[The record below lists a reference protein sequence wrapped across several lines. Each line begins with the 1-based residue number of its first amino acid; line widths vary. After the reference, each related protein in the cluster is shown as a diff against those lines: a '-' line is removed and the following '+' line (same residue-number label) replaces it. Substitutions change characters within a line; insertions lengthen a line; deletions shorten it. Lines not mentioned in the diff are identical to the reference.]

1 MLNSYYIFKYNVRII
16 KCSVIL
22 IIIHVLTTTKTP
34 INVIA
39 KEPVP
44 IRCPVAGVFQFKQT
58 GDIEFKTRI
67 LGGVTDSPRPEIH
80 CMHSVSSL
88 QVCDSGQKEMV
99 IDAEYCLSTDTYG
112 RPVDIYSIELL
123 RHRFLFLL
131 YSLFFRF
138 FDSLPLY

>member
-1 MLNSYYIFKYNVRII
+1 M
-16 KCSVIL
+16 
-22 IIIHVLTTTKTP
+22 
-34 INVIA
+34 
-39 KEPVP
+39 P
-44 IRCPVAGVFQFKQT
+44 IRCPVAGVFQFQQT

-123 RHRFLFLL
+123 TTSILL
-131 YSLFFRF
+131 ISLLSSNSSIPFRRTNETF
-138 FDSLPLY
+138 CFQVQPYPGHTIILCIPNRNLVVVV